1 MIPKIIM
8 VAHYQV
14 LGEGGLMPLFD
25 IFSNIKADI
34 STAIAC
40 RKMIKAEQQMHKD
53 VTAKDYKMLF
63 DIMQYHNET
72 GCDWEAA
79 IEKFTSENQ
88 T

>member
-1 MIPKIIM
+1 MSI
-8 VAHYQV
+8 
-14 LGEGGLMPLFD
+14 FD
-25 IFSNIKADI
+25 IFSDIKADI

-63 DIMQYHNET
+63 DIMQYHDET

-79 IEKFTSENQ
+79 IEKFTSDNQ
-88 T
+88 TP

>member
-1 MIPKIIM
+1 
-8 VAHYQV
+8 
-14 LGEGGLMPLFD
+14 MPLFD

-63 DIMQYHNET
+63 DIIQYQKET
-72 GCDWEAA
+72 GCDWTSA
-79 IEKFTSENQ
+79 IEKFTSEIKTQ
-88 T
+88 